1 MPKRKTIAVAEMT
14 RRVNEMLVHGYSSR
28 EERHGMIQ
36 VLENMLFAT
45 GNYRGYRYLS
55 KREVPAG
62 ELPGINLDDLG
73 NPLEDLMDRFR
84 NTDGTRVEYHMEP
97 V

>member
-14 RRVNEMLVHGYSSR
+14 RRVNGMLVHGYSSR
-28 EERHGMIQ
+28 EERHGMCQ

-62 ELPGINLDDLG
+62 ELPGINLTAEGEPHPDYQ
-73 NPLEDLMDRFR
+73 ERFH
-84 NTDGTRVEYHMEP
+84 NTDGTRVEYSVER

>member
-84 NTDGTRVEYHMEP
+84 NTDGTRVEYSVER

>member
-62 ELPGINLDDLG
+62 ELPGINLDTAG
-73 NPLEDLMDRFR
+73 NPLSDQLERFR
-84 NTDGTRVEYHMEP
+84 NTDGTRVEYYVER